1 MARDLVPL
9 TEAEQHRRW
18 ATARR
23 LRRLVDQ
30 RAIPFHRI
38 GRRIYVDVGDLDE
51 FAERGRVEPPRRLK
65 AVR

>member
-1 MARDLVPL
+1 VARDLVPL

-23 LRRLVDQ
+23 LRRLVDT

-38 GRRIYVDVGDLDE
+38 GRRIYFDLADLDAY
-51 FAERGRVEPPRRLK
+51 AEAGRTEPPRRLR